1 MRPLLIPHSLVFN
14 NPNFLCFFSHREK
27 AAEEKLILVD
37 NFFLLILLRITHP
50 WYITGGG
57 LYTMHVIQPFICK
70 MRQTARYLHKWKDDA
85 SLRKKK
91 NIPRRGY
98 AVRNKAV
105 IVVELMRVG
114 ALPRTGYFSVLGK
127 INSLSAHLPGCTS
140 DHLDSIWDRKLEER
154 SHSESVSKSVKIVG
168 SHILV
173 TIVFW
178 LN

>member
-1 MRPLLIPHSLVFN
+1 MILFFPLVSTNWKYLVSLLALGKFQNQDILDDKKWKPHQQCERVRPLLIPHSLVFN
-14 NPNFLCFFSHREK
+14 NPNFLCFFSHRAK
-27 AAEEKLILVD
+27 AAEEKLILAD

-98 AVRNKAV
+98 
-105 IVVELMRVG
+105 
-114 ALPRTGYFSVLGK
+114 
-127 INSLSAHLPGCTS
+127 
-140 DHLDSIWDRKLEER
+140 SIRL
-154 SHSESVSKSVKIVG
+154 
-168 SHILV
+168 
-173 TIVFW
+173 
-178 LN
+178 

>member
-1 MRPLLIPHSLVFN
+1 MGNFQSCQFICSSLNWAHCETIFFLSFVKTESMWCHFWPWANFKTKTFWMIKNESPISKRPLLIPHSLVFN

-27 AAEEKLILVD
+27 AAEEKLILAD

-98 AVRNKAV
+98 AIR
-105 IVVELMRVG
+105 L
-114 ALPRTGYFSVLGK
+114 
-127 INSLSAHLPGCTS
+127 
-140 DHLDSIWDRKLEER
+140 
-154 SHSESVSKSVKIVG
+154 
-168 SHILV
+168 
-173 TIVFW
+173 
-178 LN
+178 